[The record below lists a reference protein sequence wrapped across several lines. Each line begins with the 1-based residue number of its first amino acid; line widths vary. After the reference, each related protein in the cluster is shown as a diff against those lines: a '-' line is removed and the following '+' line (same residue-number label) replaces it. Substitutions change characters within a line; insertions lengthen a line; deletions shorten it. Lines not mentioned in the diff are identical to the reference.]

1 MAVGRSRQKEV
12 RGWRWFLAEFAV
24 VMAGVLAA
32 LGTQQAAN
40 WFDRQ
45 GDMSEARVAI
55 RRELALNMA
64 YLRSR
69 SATNACLERRLDEVQ
84 AVIDS
89 ARPDGDFMRPSWVG
103 RPQFWSLE
111 TVRWDAA
118 AQSGRAALLPAQEM
132 AHYSSMYTQL
142 RIAVA
147 EMGLEQSD
155 WARLR
160 GLQSLRRL
168 PSQGAYDISGVLA
181 DARYRAWRIRLI
193 TEQELAEAK
202 ALGLDV
208 ITNRDSSSRSVC
220 VPMTAT
226 PEQGRAQSGFPF
238 GEL

>member
-1 MAVGRSRQKEV
+1 MAGRSRQKEV

-32 LGTQQAAN
+32 LAAQQAAA
-40 WFDRQ
+40 WADRQ
-45 GDMSEARVAI
+45 GDMREARVAI

-69 SATNACLERRLDEVQ
+69 EGTDDCLQRRLNEVQ

-89 ARPDGDFMRPSWVG
+89 ARVDGDFQRPGWVG

-118 AQSGRAALLPAQEM
+118 AQSGRAALLPAEEM
-132 AHYSSMYTQL
+132 VHYSSMYTQL
-142 RIAVA
+142 GIAVA

-160 GLQSLRRL
+160 GLQTLRKL
-168 PSQGAYDISGVLA
+168 PPQGAYDLNGVLA

-202 ALGLDV
+202 ALGLEV
-208 ITNRDSSSRSVC
+208 IANKDPASQSVC
-220 VPMTAT
+220 VPTTAT
-226 PEQGRAQSGFPF
+226 PQEGRAQSRFPF
-238 GEL
+238 VEL